1 MAGKKDICIVTNQ
14 VDYALIRK
22 LVSSLER
29 DWSYNVIKASS
40 ISSYE
45 ATAQFNGGIIVFYA
59 SSPDD
64 VKDLIKYF
72 EILNTKTTRVI
83 VVSKSN
89 SPKVEKLLTSAG
101 ASDYYH
107 ISAPVKN
114 IIRSIEEQFSSISEK
129 DRAIIKEIAA
139 MSLRADCWFLE
150 MPDHIKKING
160 FWCIYLIGP
169 GPNTGIWQRCE
180 EFGKDEYWEFV
191 PKDPMHD
198 TLKGEEGSWL
208 FKGNKPKFE
217 NCHWQFVSKKPHLM
231 YFLNGITEVHKF
243 KLESKGLILAVARNS
258 QYVKNKLPKI
268 EESQLA
274 LYEYAKKAKSIDDL
288 KGEISSEFTERIH
301 LKLVGKP
308 IKEKKKV
315 EISFD
320 TKSKHFTMIET
331 LKEKKRYLSKLTK
344 NENELTVWTKGQKIV
359 LEALANQI
367 KEGQYSINFKN
378 VDEGKN
384 LIGGLESGDI
394 ESAFV
399 RGDLSEVSVF
409 FTLDGPTFDINS
421 IKILV
426 PNLMWKVQ
434 RRQYSRLKLDGRKQ
448 VKATLKIIGKNRVFT
463 ISAPIRNIG
472 AGGIAVL
479 IDESHQSLFT
489 PGKMIKEIKFFL
501 NEELIFTSANIKWKG
516 HLRKKDQLANYNYCL
531 GLEFI
536 YIAQRDI
543 DYIQRYVL
551 EELHKLEEDV

>member
-198 TLKGEEGSWL
+198 TLKGEEGSWF

>member
-1 MAGKKDICIVTNQ
+1 MAGKKDICVVTNQ

-64 VKDLIKYF
+64 IKDLIKYF

-268 EESQLA
+268 EESLLA

>member
-1 MAGKKDICIVTNQ
+1 MSVKKDICIVINQ

-45 ATAQFNGGIIVFYA
+45 ATGQFKGGVIVFYA

-72 EILNTKTTRVI
+72 EILKTETTRVI

-101 ASDYYH
+101 ASDFYH

-114 IIRSIEEQFSSISEK
+114 ITHSVEEQFSSISEK
-129 DRAIIKEIAA
+129 DRVIIKEVAA
-139 MSLRADCWFLE
+139 MNLQADCWFLE
-150 MPDHIKKING
+150 MPEHIKKING
-160 FWCIYLIGP
+160 IFCIYLIGP
-169 GPNTGIWQRCE
+169 GPNTGLWQKCE
-180 EFGKDEYWEFV
+180 EFGKEEYWEFV
-191 PKDPMHD
+191 PKDPIHE

-217 NCHWQFVSKKPHLM
+217 NCHWQFVSKDPELM
-231 YFLNGITEVHKF
+231 YFLYGLTEIHKF
-243 KLESKGLILAVARNS
+243 KLESKGLVLAMARNS

-268 EESQLA
+268 EESQLD
-274 LYEYAKKAKSIDDL
+274 LYEYAKKAKSIEDL
-288 KGEISSEFTERIH
+288 KGGISSEFTERIH
-301 LKLVGKP
+301 SKLVGKP

-320 TKSKHFTMIET
+320 TKPKNFTLIKT

-344 NENELTVWTKGQKIV
+344 DENELTVWTKSQKMV
-359 LEALANQI
+359 LEALASQI

-378 VDEGKN
+378 ENEGKN

-399 RGDLSEVSVF
+399 RGDLSEGSVF
-409 FTLDGPTFDINS
+409 FTLDGPTFDINT

-463 ISAPIRNIG
+463 ISAPVRNIG

-479 IDESHQSLFT
+479 VDESHQSLFT

-501 NEELIFTSANIKWKG
+501 NEEMIFTSANIKWKG

-536 YIAQRDI
+536 YVAQRDI

-551 EELHKLEEDV
+551 EELHRLEEDV